1 MQTRSQTK
9 KLVAIAKEPEVKD
22 TFVSEPLVKEPEVK
36 DTFVSEPLVKDPE
49 VKEQV
54 AKDTMLI
61 ETHYRKPLYDVDI
74 DFDEASIAWRANKKS
89 IGNGQFKYKK
99 WTKLN
104 N

>member
-22 TFVSEPLVKEPEVK
+22 TFVSEPSVKEPE
-36 DTFVSEPLVKDPE
+36 S
-49 VKEQV
+49 KEQV
-54 AKDTMLI
+54 AKDPAII
-61 ETHYRKPLYDVDI
+61 ETPYRQPLYDVDI

>member
-1 MQTRSQTK
+1 MNYFCILTENTKITMQTRSQAK
-9 KLVAIAKEPEVKD
+9 KIVAIAKEPEVTKPLVKD
-22 TFVSEPLVKEPEVK
+22 TFVSEPLVKE
-36 DTFVSEPLVKDPE
+36 
-49 VKEQV
+49 QV
-54 AKDTMLI
+54 AKDPMLI
-61 ETHYRKPLYDVDI
+61 ETPYRKPLYDVDI

>member
-9 KLVAIAKEPEVKD
+9 KLLANAKAAEEVPKEPV
-22 TFVSEPLVKEPEVK
+22 TKEPVTKEPATR
-36 DTFVSEPLVKDPE
+36 DTVI
-49 VKEQV
+49 
-54 AKDTMLI
+54 I
-61 ETHYRKPLYDVDI
+61 ESPYRQPLYDVDI

-99 WTKLN
+99 WTKFN

>member
-1 MQTRSQTK
+1 MQTRSQAK
-9 KLVAIAKEPEVKD
+9 KIVAIAKVAEPD
-22 TFVSEPLVKEPEVK
+22 AKEP
-36 DTFVSEPLVKDPE
+36 
-49 VKEQV
+49 V
-54 AKDTMLI
+54 AKDPVII
-61 ETHYRKPLYDVDI
+61 ETPYRKPLYDVDI

>member
-9 KLVAIAKEPEVKD
+9 KLLANAKAAEEVPKEPVIKEPATKD
-22 TFVSEPLVKEPEVK
+22 TVI
-36 DTFVSEPLVKDPE
+36 
-49 VKEQV
+49 
-54 AKDTMLI
+54 I
-61 ETHYRKPLYDVDI
+61 ESPYRQPLYDVDI

-99 WTKLN
+99 WTKFN

>member
-9 KLVAIAKEPEVKD
+9 KLLVNVNVKELATQEPVIKEPVSKD
-22 TFVSEPLVKEPEVK
+22 TVI
-36 DTFVSEPLVKDPE
+36 
-49 VKEQV
+49 
-54 AKDTMLI
+54 I
-61 ETHYRKPLYDVDI
+61 ESPYRHPLYDVDI

-99 WTKLN
+99 WTKFN